1 MSLYIDSNSSSATS
15 WLRDVGEAPHLP
27 SLSLPMCKMRV
38 IAVPAS
44 WGCCE
49 LENCPARYVLRES
62 WSQQLVRKLKLYKH
76 QALQTLGFPHSSV
89 SKESACSAGDPGSIP
104 GLGRSPREGNGN
116 PLQYS
121 CLENSMD
128 RGAWW
133 ATAHGVTK
141 SRTQLSNQ
149 IIIIIYKL

>member
-15 WLRDVGEAPHLP
+15 WLRDMGEAPYLP

-49 LENCPARYVLRES
+49 LENCPARYMLRES
-62 WSQQLVRKLKLYKH
+62 WSQQSVRKLKLYKH
-76 QALQTLGFPHSSV
+76 RALQTLGFPHSSV

-133 ATAHGVTK
+133 ATAHGVAK
-141 SRTQLSNQ
+141 SRT
-149 IIIIIYKL
+149 